1 LSAFFFQ
8 GFVLTPGY
16 YLAPLT
22 GLAKTSDGGN
32 MLNAASDYV
41 MPEAIE
47 GTILE
52 KIVRAKAHEFIGAK
66 SKLPAISLENALD
79 RAPAVR
85 SFKRALMMRSPA
97 IIAEIKRASP
107 SAGLICKDFDPIRIA
122 EEYQDAGAAALSVIT
137 EVKYFRGGLEILA
150 RLRWSAKIPLLRKD
164 FLIDPY
170 QILEARH
177 AGADAVL
184 LIAALLDDSMLRK
197 MREEA
202 ERCGM
207 EALVEVHNESEL
219 QRALDAGAT
228 VIGVNNRDLRTF
240 EVSLDVSLNLSRIM
254 PKGILAIAESGIRT
268 PDDIRRLSDAGYRGF
283 LVGEHLMRSASPGAA
298 LKELRGN

>member
-1 LSAFFFQ
+1 
-8 GFVLTPGY
+8 
-16 YLAPLT
+16 
-22 GLAKTSDGGN
+22 

-41 MPEAIE
+41 MPEAIK

-52 KIVRAKAHEFIGAK
+52 KIVHAKVHELIGAQ
-66 SKLPAISLENALD
+66 SRLPAISLESVLD

-85 SFKRALMMRSPA
+85 SFKRALTMRTPA
-97 IIAEIKRASP
+97 ILAEIKRASP
-107 SAGLICKDFDPIRIA
+107 SAGLICEDFDPIRIGK
-122 EEYQDAGAAALSVIT
+122 EYQDSGAAVLSVIT
-137 EVKYFRGGLEILA
+137 EVKHFRGGLEILA
-150 RLRWSAKIPLLRKD
+150 RLRWSTKIPLLRKD

-184 LIAALLDDSMLRK
+184 LIAALLDDSMLRH
-197 MREEA
+197 MRQES

-240 EVSLDVSLNLSRIM
+240 EVSMDISFNLARIM
-254 PKGILAIAESGIRT
+254 PKSILAITESGIRT
-268 PDDIRRLSDAGYRGF
+268 RDDIRRLADAGYRGF

-298 LKELRGN
+298 LKELLGN